1 MVFGSSSGVRA
12 PQMDENGHF
21 YDPNITSPYD
31 VGPSNRAYISDP
43 THPEYDPAIDPNL
56 QLRTVR
62 TAAESIAE
70 SHRSEARRE
79 ARQRAKR
86 SGSILNRI
94 GRGRTLLRKDR
105 KAPHTPGIA
114 DLVQGE
120 LSRLRQGYS
129 EGTGA
134 KGTGAEGVG
143 VPFDSA
149 QQDETPDYPTQDTLE
164 AAEDEAQKEATTAA
178 PDATLRKKKKK
189 PAKRRN
195 VYLNIP
201 PTSPNEVTK
210 NGQPIAR
217 YPRNKVRTSKYTIV
231 TFLPRFLSE
240 QFRRMA
246 NVYFLGLVAL
256 QASSKFG
263 ATLPQ
268 IAMLPLVAILT
279 ITAIKDG
286 LEDYRRHM
294 LDNEV
299 NNSAVT
305 KLGNWR
311 NVNQRTD
318 PRNWFEKL
326 IGLKNPNKISKGVR
340 KLREKEDAIGLRV
353 VGAQAQRDVEQG
365 QSGDLSYAGGPLARV
380 NTTRSG
386 RSDSVTSGYTNN
398 LDTIASESE
407 RGGSIMKPSLNR
419 STSTNVLMA
428 SSTDFGEPSRMSLP
442 EANGVVDYHRQT
454 PGTAR
459 WERTLWKKLEVGD
472 VVLLRENEQVP
483 ADIVL
488 LNSSDPD
495 GNAFVETKNL
505 DGETNLKVRKCL
517 KASAGIQTEE
527 DIEHARFV
535 IDSEPPHANLYAYN
549 GLLKYSKPLPKGYDT
564 DVPMDSSAHAA
575 QQAASRAVE
584 PITANELLL
593 RGCIMR
599 NTDWVIGIVVFTGK
613 DTKIMLNGGDTPSK
627 RSKIE
632 KETNVNV
639 IVNFVILLVMCVTCA
654 VVGGVIL
661 NWTDTSRDFYEIG
674 ATDSTSNI
682 ANAFYIFG
690 TCLVLYQNI
699 VPISLYISI
708 ELTKTIAAFF
718 IYTDIDM
725 YYEPLDHPCVPK
737 TWGIVDDLGQI
748 EYVFSDKT
756 GTLTQNVMEFK
767 KCSVNGIQYG
777 EGVTEAMIGAMKREG
792 KDISGFNA
800 DTQAAKM
807 EVLKEEMVTK
817 MNKTFKNRYLRKD
830 KVTLIS
836 PELADTLGSATEQ
849 RRNVTNFFRALA
861 LCHTALADR
870 ADPNDPFTIEYKAQ
884 SPDEAALVAAAR
896 DVGAVFLNKNNH
908 TIDLEVC
915 GAPERLTPLRV
926 LEFNS
931 TRKRMSVIIREA
943 DGRLLMI
950 CKGADSVIYQR
961 LRPDHPAELKAKT
974 QSDLED
980 FANAGLRTLCIAY
993 RYLEEGEYLEWAK
1006 LHDEASA
1013 SLTDRDEA
1021 VDEVNEK
1028 IEVNLTL
1035 IGATALED
1043 KLQVGVPEA
1052 IEKLHQAGIKLWIL
1066 TGDKLQTAIE
1076 IGFSCNLLSSDMEI
1090 MIISADHE
1098 QGARAQLEAA
1108 CNKIAASGRPIV
1120 VRPKKKGVMRKRQG
1134 EKQRF
1139 DGSNGEASD
1148 KSAFAVVVDG
1158 ETLKFC
1164 LDKSLKPL
1172 FLALTTQCETVVC
1185 CRVSPAQ
1192 KALTVRLVKDGI
1204 DAMTLSIG
1212 DGANDVSMI
1221 QEAHVGVG
1229 IAGLEGAQAS
1239 MSADYAIGQF
1249 RYLAKLLLV
1258 HGHWNA
1264 YRIGVLHEVFFYKNL
1279 IWTFSLLLYQIFC
1292 EANATYLFDYSL
1304 VLLYNLVFTSLPV
1317 IMLGALDQDLR
1328 APALMTFPQT
1338 YAPGREGKLYT
1349 RSQFWL
1355 ACLDGVYQSIVCF
1368 GISAAAWYFF
1378 PIVNSDGISLDPLTA
1393 LGSTVGA
1400 CAVVCANLYCG
1411 MMVQNWSAIIW
1422 IVIIL
1427 SNLSYFIWILLYSAP
1442 VWGSMF
1448 SGTAFVIM
1456 GTIQFWATLLLCVVA
1471 SLLPRFT
1478 FRAWK
1483 SSFQPTY
1490 VDLVRQAWV
1499 NGDLKGRLGLRS
1511 GRLDSEKAASL
1522 MESGQKVQLYHDEST
1537 YDLTPNSHDPAVLH
1551 YSQSGAGGENTNDS
1565 YGNPQKS
1572 NDGYGKKLSVDE
1584 YAKQG
1589 NPQRNSL
1596 NVSGESAMPRATSS
1610 FSFYD
1615 PDRLP
1620 TSYTP
1625 EPGMSRTP
1633 MGTHRED
1640 EDLEDYEQNE
1650 YGVHSSNGLPTPE
1663 IYVQRASMS
1672 STRKSKTSP
1681 YRADFD
1687 DDVINSRTALA
1698 AASSVDSFEQQFRTA
1713 FRPGEE
1719 QRQQHQ
1725 PSPLH
1730 EEIADEQDREVTMSP
1745 LQRFHNRFQQNQA
1758 MTPSNSFPSVD
1769 SHDSM
1774 DALRAPMR
1782 PFAGRQQQASS
1793 ASAADSEADGFHT
1806 PQGIHSP
1813 QPSGADGHQ
1822 SY

>member
-1 MVFGSSSGVRA
+1 MVFGNHSGVRA
-12 PQMDENGHF
+12 PEMDENGHF
-21 YDPNITSPYD
+21 FDPNNTTPYD

-62 TAAESIAE
+62 TAAES
-70 SHRSEARRE
+70 
-79 ARQRAKR
+79 
-86 SGSILNRI
+86 
-94 GRGRTLLRKDR
+94 RGRTLLRKEGKSGSR
-105 KAPHTPGIA
+105 RGQNASGIV
-114 DLVQGE
+114 DLVQEE
-120 LSRLRQGYS
+120 LGKIRQGYPQ
-129 EGTGA
+129 GTGA
-134 KGTGAEGVG
+134 QGTGGEGVG

-149 QQDETPDYPTQDTLE
+149 QQGQTPAYPTEDAYGEAEEE
-164 AAEDEAQKEATTAA
+164 AAKEASTAV
-178 PDATLRKKKKK
+178 PDATLKKKKKK

-201 PTSPNEVTK
+201 PTSPNEVGK

-217 YPRNKVRTSKYTIV
+217 YPRNKVRTSKYTVV

-256 QASSKFG
+256 QASDKFG
-263 ATLPQ
+263 ATVPQ

-286 LEDYRRHM
+286 IEDYRRHV

-311 NVNQRTD
+311 NVNQPID

-326 IGLKNPNKISKGVR
+326 LGMKNPNKISKGVR

-365 QSGDLSYAGGPLARV
+365 QSGGVIYQGGPLSRA

-398 LDTIASESE
+398 LETIASESE
-407 RGGSIMKPSLNR
+407 RGGSIMKPSMNR
-419 STSTNVLMA
+419 SNSTNILLA
-428 SSTDFGEPSRMSLP
+428 STTEFGEASRMSLP

-472 VVLLRENEQVP
+472 VVLLRDNEQVP

-535 IDSEPPHANLYAYN
+535 IDSEPPHANLYSYN
-549 GLLKYSKPLPKGYDT
+549 GVLKYNKPLPKGYDT
-564 DVPMDSSAHAA
+564 DVPIDSSAHAA

-599 NTDWVIGIVVFTGK
+599 NTDWIIGIVVFTGK

-639 IVNFVILLVMCVTCA
+639 VVNFLILLIMCVACA
-654 VVGGVIL
+654 VIGGIIL
-661 NWTDTSRDFYEIG
+661 NWTDTSRDYYEPG
-674 ATDSTSNI
+674 STDSSSNI
-682 ANAFYIFG
+682 VNALYIFG

-748 EYVFSDKT
+748 EYIFSDKT

-767 KCSVNGIQYG
+767 KCSINGIQYG
-777 EGVTEAMIGAMKREG
+777 EGVTEAMLGSMKREG
-792 KDISGFNA
+792 KDISGFDA
-800 DTQAAKM
+800 DAQAAKM
-807 EVLKEEMVTK
+807 EVMKEEMVTK
-817 MNKTFKNRYLRKD
+817 LNKTFKNRYLRKD

-836 PELADTLGSATEQ
+836 PDLADTLASTSALEQ

-870 ADPNDPFTIEYKAQ
+870 ADPNDPYTIEYKAQ

-915 GAPERLTPLRV
+915 GAPERSTPLRV

-943 DGRLLMI
+943 DGKLLLI

-961 LRPDHPAELKAKT
+961 LRSDHPPDLKAKT
-974 QSDLED
+974 QADLED

-993 RYLEEGEYLEWAK
+993 RYLEEGEYVEWAK

-1013 SLTDRDEA
+1013 SLNDRDEA

-1028 IEVNLTL
+1028 IEINLTL

-1052 IEKLHQAGIKLWIL
+1052 IEK
-1066 TGDKLQTAIE
+1066 TT
-1076 IGFSCNLLSSDMEI
+1076 SSCCNLLSSDMEI

-1108 CNKIAASGRPIV
+1108 CNKIAAS
-1120 VRPKKKGVMRKRQG
+1120 
-1134 EKQRF
+1134 
-1139 DGSNGEASD
+1139 DGEASD

-1164 LDKSLKPL
+1164 LDKNLKPL

-1221 QEAHVGVG
+1221 QEAHIGVG

-1249 RYLAKLLLV
+1249 RFLTKLLLV
-1258 HGHWNA
+1258 HGHWNT
-1264 YRIGVLHEVFFYKNL
+1264 YRIGVLHQVFFYKNL
-1279 IWTFSLLLYQIFC
+1279 IWTFSLLLFQIFC
-1292 EANATYLFDYSL
+1292 QANATYLFDYSL

-1349 RSQFWL
+1349 RAQFWL
-1355 ACLDGVYQSIVCF
+1355 ACIDGVYQSVICF
-1368 GISAAAWYFF
+1368 GISAAAYYFF
-1378 PIVNSDGISLDPLTA
+1378 PIVNSDGISLDPLSA

-1411 MMVQNWSAIIW
+1411 LMVQNWSAIIW
-1422 IVIIL
+1422 IVIII
-1427 SNLSYFIWILLYSAP
+1427 SNLAYFVWILLYSAP

-1448 SGTAFVIM
+1448 SGTAFVVM
-1456 GTIQFWATLLLCVVA
+1456 STIQFWATLLLCVVA

-1478 FRAWK
+1478 YRAWM
-1483 SSFQPTY
+1483 SSFYPTHI
-1490 VDLVRQAWV
+1490 DHVRQAWV
-1499 NGDLKGRLGLRS
+1499 KGDLKRRLGLRS
-1511 GRLDSEKAASL
+1511 GPLDSEKAASI

-1537 YDLTPNSHDPAVLH
+1537 YDLTPNSHDPAILH
-1551 YSQSGAGGENTNDS
+1551 YSQQPGAGGENTNDS
-1565 YGNPQKS
+1565 YGN
-1572 NDGYGKKLSVDE
+1572 KLGVDE
-1584 YAKQG
+1584 YARKS

-1596 NVSGESAMPRATSS
+1596 NVAGESAMPRATSS

-1620 TSYTP
+1620 NSYTP

-1633 MGTHRED
+1633 MHTHAEED
-1640 EDLEDYEQNE
+1640 GMHDYEQNQ
-1650 YGVHSSNGLPTPE
+1650 YGIQTSSGLPAPE
-1663 IYVQRASMS
+1663 IYVQRASMN
-1672 STRKSKTSP
+1672 STRNPKTSP

-1687 DDVINSRTALA
+1687 DEVMNSRTALA
-1698 AASSVDSFEQQFRTA
+1698 AATSVDSFEQQFRTA
-1713 FRPGEE
+1713 FVPGEE
-1719 QRQQHQ
+1719 QRRQPN

-1730 EEIADEQDREVTMSP
+1730 EEIADEQERDVRMSP
-1745 LQRFHNRFQQNQA
+1745 LQKFHNRFQQNQA
-1758 MTPSNSFPSVD
+1758 ITPSNSFPSID
-1769 SHDSM
+1769 SQDSM

-1813 QPSGADGHQ
+1813 QPSGADGQ
-1822 SY
+1822 QPY